1 MEKSSAVLNDPLF
14 EGLKALLEN
23 EFPKT
28 CPSCGREYP
37 TLDHFLLQTKGVT
50 VGSGI
55 MDYHADDQV
64 PRLTVCRN
72 CVCGS
77 TLATFCSDRRDTS
90 PAGQRRRLRFQGLL
104 ELFRSRGIEEDVARA
119 ELRAFV
125 RGEPL

>member
-1 MEKSSAVLNDPLF
+1 MIE
-14 EGLKALLEN
+14 
-23 EFPKT
+23 
-28 CPSCGREYP
+28 
-37 TLDHFLLQTKGVT
+37 TKGVT
-50 VGSGI
+50 MGSGI
-55 MDYHADDQV
+55 MDYHADEAL

-90 PAGQRRRLRFQGLL
+90 PEGQRRRMRFQNLL
-104 ELFRSRGIEEDVARA
+104 ELFRSRGVSEDVARA